1 MSLAQCQ
8 QLLLGRW
15 LGLIGMSN
23 GCTAAIFKP
32 CFPLLLA
39 TPQPLVAAL
48 PRDLVDPAQLR
59 HRPLPALI
67 LLHKLLPLFHHATR
81 SPGHVV
87 FYRPSLWER
96 KCQPCARSVLSTMR
110 PVCTKL
116 QPSPG
121 GLGHRSPRLWER
133 WRRGTTYIRSAAP
146 PALGRCCGIDIPAL
160 LRI

>member
-32 CFPLLLA
+32 RFPLHLA
-39 TPQPLVAAL
+39 PPQPLVAAL

-67 LLHKLLPLFHHATR
+67 LLHKPLPLFHHAAR
-81 SPGHVV
+81 SPGHVI

-96 KCQPCARSVLSTMR
+96 KCQPCARFILSTMC
-110 PVCTKL
+110 PVCTKR
-116 QPSPG
+116 QPSPE
-121 GLGHRSPRLWER
+121 GLGWKSPYDLSARGAAPMLSSTNV
-133 WRRGTTYIRSAAP
+133 RRGETANVQGP
-146 PALGRCCGIDIPAL
+146 QG
-160 LRI
+160 

>member
-15 LGLIGMSN
+15 FGLIGMSN

-32 CFPLLLA
+32 RFPLLLA

-67 LLHKLLPLFHHATR
+67 LLHKLLPLFHHTTR

-96 KCQPCARSVLSTMR
+96 KCQPCARSVLSTMC
-110 PVCTKL
+110 PVCTEL
-116 QPSPG
+116 SPSPS
-121 GLGHRSPRLWER
+121 GLGSRLAT
-133 WRRGTTYIRSAAP
+133 GP
-146 PALGRCCGIDIPAL
+146 PGLTSMAVLQCHFFLNLP
-160 LRI
+160 